1 MNLKIVFAVA
11 TLTTEAALSQI
22 VVTVPQF
29 PTENDSIVVTFD
41 ATQPGASEL
50 LNYTGTL
57 YTHTG
62 VITNLSTG
70 PSDWK
75 YVKGTWGSP
84 SQPTLTRL
92 GENLYRLIIG
102 RPRQYYGVSNQTERI
117 LKLAFVF
124 RSADGT
130 KQTRPDIFVDLFEPG
145 ISVLIDKPEVSIP
158 FGDPLRSPVFAGQ
171 DDTIAVRFLAAEL
184 GTKISTLTLFIN
196 GLQVLQ
202 SDSSSLVYDF
212 ISSAHS
218 IGANTLTAIGIDTS
232 GIADTAGF
240 VVFTNPPVEDAP
252 LPQGADHGINNI
264 DNTTITLALFAPY
277 KDFVYVIGDFNDWK
291 IDTLYFMKR
300 HQINPDS
307 IVWWTTINGLT
318 PGQEYSFQYLVD
330 GTLRIGDP
338 YSEKVLDPWNDQD
351 ISSVTYPGLKPYPAG
366 KTAEPV
372 SVLQTNQMSYAW
384 SVTDFHRPAKTDLVI
399 YEILLRDFLSTHSFT
414 TLTDTLNYLKS
425 LGVNAIELMPVMEFE
440 GNESWGYNPSF
451 HLALDKYYGPADEFD
466 RFVDSAHAKGMAVIL
481 DIVLNHAFGQSPLVR
496 LYWDAEN
503 KRPAPNNPWFNPVA
517 RHPFNVGYDFNHESP
532 ATQRYVDRV
541 TRHWLTR
548 HKVDGFRFDL
558 SKGFTQTNSGTDVA
572 AWGAYDQSRIDLLK
586 RIADRIWE
594 IDSTAYVILEHFAD
608 NSEESVL
615 SNYGMMLWGKLTNEY
630 NEATMGWHD
639 NNKSNFSWGSYR
651 ARGWTDPNLVTYMES
666 HDEER
671 LMYKNLMYG
680 NSSGTYDVKNIGTA
694 LERMKLA
701 AAFFFTIPG
710 PKMLWQFGELGYDI
724 SINYNG
730 RLGNKP
736 IRWDYHADPARRNLF
751 KVISALTTLKQY
763 DAFRTTDFSMSVG
776 DATKRITL
784 RHASMDVTI
793 IGNFDV
799 VAQDVH
805 PDFSKTGTWYDYF
818 SGDSLEVSDTQA
830 LRTIRPGEF
839 QIYTSIQLPTPEPGI
854 VTGAEENRPPVPR
867 TFHLH
872 QNYPNPFN
880 PSTRILFEIPSA
892 GMVTLKIYSI
902 LGEEVAVLEEGNR
915 AAGPHAVEWDGRTN
929 DGRSMAAGVYFARL
943 SVGEYSETI
952 KMLLLR

>member
-1 MNLKIVFAVA
+1 MNLKSAFAVA
-11 TLTTEAALSQI
+11 VLATTPSLSQI
-22 VVTVPQF
+22 VVTLPQY

-57 YTHTG
+57 YAHTG

-75 YVKGTWGSP
+75 HVKGSWASP
-84 SQPTLTRL
+84 TQPTLTRL
-92 GENLYRLIIG
+92 GANLYQLVVG
-102 RPRQYYGVSNQTERI
+102 RPRPYYGLTDPTERI

-124 RSADGT
+124 RNSDGS

-145 ISVLIDKPEVSIP
+145 ISVLIDKPEVSEL

-171 DDTIAVRFLAAEL
+171 DDTISVRFLAAEL
-184 GTKISTLTLFIN
+184 GTKISTLTLLIN
-196 GLQVLQ
+196 GVQALQ

-212 ISSAHS
+212 ICSTHS
-218 IGANTLTAIGIDTS
+218 VGANTLTAIGIDTS
-232 GIADTAGF
+232 GIADTARF
-240 VVFTNPPVEDAP
+240 VVFINPPVEDAP
-252 LPQGADHGINNI
+252 LPPGADHGINEV
-264 DNTTITLALFAPY
+264 DNTTVTLALFAPY

-291 IDTLYFMKR
+291 ADTRHLMKR
-300 HQINPDS
+300 HQIDADS
-307 IVWWTTINGLT
+307 IVWWTTISGLT
-318 PGQEYSFQYLVD
+318 PGQEYAFQYLVD

-338 YSEKVLDPWNDQD
+338 YSEKVLDPWNDQY
-351 ISSVTYPGLKPYPAG
+351 ISSATYPGLKPYPAG
-366 KTAEPV
+366 KTTEPV
-372 SVLQTNQMSYAW
+372 SVLQTNQGPYNW
-384 SVTDFHRPAKTDLVI
+384 QVTGFQRPAKTDLVI
-399 YEILLRDFLSTHSFT
+399 YELLLRDFLSTHSFA
-414 TLTDTLNYLKS
+414 TLTDTLNYLKA
-425 LGVNAIELMPVMEFE
+425 LGVNAIELMPIMEFE

-451 HLALDKYYGPADEFD
+451 HLALDKYYGPSDEFD

-496 LYWDAEN
+496 LYWDAAN
-503 KRPAPNNPWFNPVA
+503 NRPAPNNPWFNPVA

-541 TRHWLTR
+541 TRYWLTR
-548 HKVDGFRFDL
+548 HRVDGFRFDL

-572 AWGAYDQSRIDLLK
+572 AWGTYDQSRIDLLK

-594 IDSTAYVILEHFAD
+594 IDPTAYVILEHFAD
-608 NSEESVL
+608 NSEETVL
-615 SNYGMMLWGKLTNEY
+615 ARDGMLLWGKMTNEY

-639 NNKSNFSWGSYR
+639 NNKSDFSWGSYQ
-651 ARGWTDPNLVTYMES
+651 ARGWTEPHLVTYMES

-680 NSSGTYDVKNIGTA
+680 NSSGTYDVKNLGTA

-736 IRWDYHADPARRNLF
+736 IRWEYHADPARRNLS
-751 KVISALTTLKQY
+751 KVISALTRLKQY
-763 DAFRTTDFSMSVG
+763 DAFRTTDVSMSVG
-776 DATKRITL
+776 GATKRITL

-799 VAQDVH
+799 TAQSVN
-805 PDFSKTGTWYDYF
+805 PEFSKTGTWYDYF
-818 SGDSLEVSDTQA
+818 SGDSLEVTDTRA
-830 LRTIRPGEF
+830 PRTIRPGEF
-839 QIYTSIQLPTPEPGI
+839 QIYTSVQLPTPEPGI
-854 VTGAEENRPPVPR
+854 VTSMEDHSPRVPR
-867 TFHLH
+867 TFDLH

-880 PSTRILFEIPSA
+880 PSTRILFEVPA
-892 GMVTLKIYSI
+892 GGMVTLKIYSV

-915 AAGPHAVEWDGRTN
+915 AAGPHAVEWNGMTKDGRF
-929 DGRSMAAGVYFARL
+929 APAGVYFAHL
-943 SVGEYSETI
+943 SIGERSKTI
-952 KMLLLR
+952 KMILLR